1 MVELEVL
8 VGVVEGEEPSSG
20 LLSPHPGVR
29 YTFVNPSDAT
39 GAEASHAE
47 ALFIW
52 NARGGFLGRHW
63 SQFDRLRW
71 VHTATAGVEH
81 LLFPE
86 LVASEVVVT
95 NSRFLFDQALAE
107 YTIGLMLCLSKEF
120 GTTVIHQTEH
130 RWEQRETQT
139 LAGKVAV
146 MVGVGP
152 IARRTAQL
160 AKAIGMTVR
169 GVGRTARTGDP
180 DFGDIT
186 ASPRLVEALAGA
198 DYVVMVLPGTP
209 STAGLVDAATIR
221 SLKPT
226 ARLIN
231 VGRAASLDQN
241 ALAEALRAGRLA
253 GAALDVVDP
262 EPLPSDATLW
272 DVPNLI
278 ISPHM
283 SGDHAGW
290 REEAVAIFE
299 RNLGRWLSGEPLLNV
314 IDKHLGYAPREHP

>member
-1 MVELEVL
+1 MVESEVL

-20 LLSPHPGVR
+20 LLGAHPGVR
-29 YTFVNPSDAT
+29 YTFIDPSEPT
-39 GAEASHAE
+39 GAEASHAD

-52 NARGGFLGRHW
+52 NVRGGFLHRHW
-63 SQFDRLRW
+63 HEFDRLRW

-86 LVASEVVVT
+86 LVTSDVVVT

-107 YTIGLMLCLSKEF
+107 YTIGLMLCLSKDF
-120 GTTVIHQTEH
+120 GTTILHQTQH
-130 RWEQRETQT
+130 RWDQRGTET

-152 IARRTAQL
+152 IARRTAHM
-160 AKAIGMTVR
+160 AKALGMTVR
-169 GVGRTARTGDP
+169 GVGRTPRDGDP
-180 DFGDIT
+180 DFGDIV
-186 ASPRLVEALAGA
+186 ASTHLVEALAGA
-198 DYVVMVLPGTP
+198 DYVVVVLPGTP

-231 VGRAASLDQN
+231 VGRAATLDQD

-253 GAALDVVDP
+253 GAALDVVSP
-262 EPLPSDATLW
+262 EPLPADDPLW

-283 SGDHAGW
+283 SGDHKGW
-290 REEAVAIFE
+290 RDEAVAIFE
-299 RNLGRWLSGEPLLNV
+299 RNLERWRSGEPLLNV
-314 IDKHLGYAPREHP
+314 IDKHLGYAPRDNP

>member
-1 MVELEVL
+1 MVESEVL
-8 VGVVEGEEPSSG
+8 VGVVEGEEPSRG
-20 LLSPHPGVR
+20 LLGSHPGVR
-29 YTFVNPSDAT
+29 FAFIDPSGAT
-39 GAEASHAE
+39 AADVRHAD

-52 NARGGFLGRHW
+52 NVRGGFLRQHW
-63 SQFDRLRW
+63 SRFDRLRW

-86 LVASEVVVT
+86 LVASDVVVT

-107 YTIGLMLCLSKEF
+107 YTIGLMLCLSKDF
-120 GTTVIHQTEH
+120 GTTVIHQTQH
-130 RWEQRETQT
+130 HWDQRATET

-152 IARRTAQL
+152 IARRTAQMARAL
-160 AKAIGMTVR
+160 GMTVH
-169 GVGRTARTGDP
+169 GVGRTARAGDP
-180 DFGDIT
+180 DFGDIA
-186 ASPRLVEALAGA
+186 ASTHLVEALADA

-209 STAGLVDAATIR
+209 STAGMVDAATIR

-231 VGRAASLDQN
+231 VGRAATLDQN
-241 ALAEALRAGRLA
+241 ALAEALRTGGLA
-253 GAALDVVDP
+253 GAALDVVSP
-262 EPLPSDATLW
+262 EPLPADDPLW

-283 SGDHAGW
+283 SGDHKGW
-290 REEAVAIFE
+290 RNEAVAIFE
-299 RNLGRWLSGEPLLNV
+299 RNLERWRLEEPLLNLV
-314 IDKHLGYAPREHP
+314 DKRLGYAPREHP